1 MTQEMLIV
9 NFKKDVYGTHKH
21 PVYYIWECDSNGN
34 PYPYMTT
41 GYQFFY
47 SNELDEFVAKYE
59 KLGYKVTVTNE

>member
-1 MTQEMLIV
+1 
-9 NFKKDVYGTHKH
+9 
-21 PVYYIWECDSNGN
+21 
-34 PYPYMTT
+34 MTT